1 MFNHLQSIFAIFNHQ
16 NPSILV
22 SGNGFLSSQTVFES
36 FMCTLDTIPSSFMP
50 WMNGLHNGHHS
61 IHSPTLLIFTCE
73 YRMWHVGHLALVRW
87 SSSTWQYG
95 GFLAA
100 LVCCCNL
107 GISVSS
113 EHQAGRCRGG
123 GWTST
128 SGVCQLPYYWTTYH
142 MAIVYI
148 YGVRL
153 ILIIQCQY
161 KAGDSVVI
169 FILLIS
175 NMWVKWER
183 SPWIVSHLQMHLH
196 SSHYSLDSQMEVCL
210 MWCWQRSDS

>member
-1 MFNHLQSIFAIFNHQ
+1 MAFWALGLFVKASCAHWIPYH
-16 NPSILV
+16 PV
-22 SGNGFLSSQTVFES
+22 SCHEWMGCI
-36 FMCTLDTIPSSFMP
+36 MDTIPFIPQHFWSLP
-50 WMNGLHNGHHS
+50 VN
-61 IHSPTLLIFTCE
+61 IH
-73 YRMWHVGHLALVRW
+73 RMWHVGHLALVRW

-95 GFLAA
+95 GFLAV

-113 EHQAGRCRGG
+113 EHQAGRCKGG

-128 SGVCQLPYYWTTYH
+128 SGVCQLPYYWTTH
-142 MAIVYI
+142 HIAIVYI

-210 MWCWQRSDS
+210 MWCWQRSGS